1 MNLHQREIELENA
14 KLAKDRHL
22 EIRQKLDSIS
32 IEFSKEII
40 DLSFHIDKWR
50 KVDRKPREVE
60 RLAYASLLNKV
71 PSIVLAENVVRALF
85 ESYIN
90 VDIGAPL
97 TYATVVNNKLIQ
109 QRLRSLLPNEETAI
123 PIQFKFS
130 LVDLLVSRTVRYLP
144 SLFID
149 VESRKLGTP
158 DSIELTKVAKER
170 LGKIS
175 IQELL
180 TDVPMR
186 CKPAKWTSVF
196 HGGFLTSEM
205 QRGNPLIGSR
215 YHDYKELIEIDKSL
229 QSNPEILESVNKMQN
244 VAFKIDPNFQK
255 YQKIIDDI
263 RKSKIKE
270 IQTQIDKKRE
280 EISRCEKELDLS
292 IPIR

>member
-40 DLSFHIDKWR
+40 ELSFHIDKWR
-50 KVDRKPREVE
+50 KVDRKPRDVE
-60 RLAYASLLNKV
+60 RIAYASLVNSL
-71 PSIVLAENVVRALF
+71 PSIVLAENVFRSLF
-85 ESYIN
+85 EHHLQKGE
-90 VDIGAPL
+90 DEPL
-97 TYATVVNNKLIQ
+97 TYVNIVDHGLIQ
-109 QRLRSLLPNEETAI
+109 RRLRALLPIEERTI
-123 PIQFKFS
+123 PIQYKFAMI
-130 LVDLLVSRTVRYLP
+130 DLLVSRTVRYFP

-149 VESRKLGTP
+149 RQSKRLGQP
-158 DSIELTKVAKER
+158 DTIEFTKVAKER

-280 EISRCEKELDLS
+280 AISQCEKELE
-292 IPIR
+292 I